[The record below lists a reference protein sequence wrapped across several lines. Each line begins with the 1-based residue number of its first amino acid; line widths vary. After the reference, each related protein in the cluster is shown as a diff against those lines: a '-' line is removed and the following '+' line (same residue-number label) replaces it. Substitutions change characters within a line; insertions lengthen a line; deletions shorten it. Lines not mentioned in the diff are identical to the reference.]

1 MPARLERRADPPGS
15 SLNRRTAGPMPS
27 YLRFSVLYGP
37 YFGPILGAKVVNMLP
52 RLVPVTDMKRQ
63 AAKVLDALRQD
74 RSPMVI
80 TEHGRAAAVLLDIAT
95 YEALTRRSEILDGIE
110 QGERDFAEGN
120 TSSWEDVKSDLAKWR
135 T

>member
-1 MPARLERRADPPGS
+1 
-15 SLNRRTAGPMPS
+15 
-27 YLRFSVLYGP
+27 
-37 YFGPILGAKVVNMLP
+37 MLP

-80 TEHGRAAAVLLDIAT
+80 TEHGRAAAVLLDVAT
-95 YEALTRRSEILDGIE
+95 YDALTRRAEILKGIE
-110 QGERDFAEGN
+110 RGERDFAEGR
-120 TSSWEDVKSDLAKWR
+120 TSSWEDVKADLAKWR